1 MKVIDDFVDVNTQQ
15 EIENH
20 LLGNTFS
27 WSYCRRIVSTDV
39 NSRSQLVHMFY
50 NYGFEQSNCR
60 PIMPLLATLH
70 ACALIKIKANLQL
83 RTEVCYSNKP
93 HIDHKFPNALTG
105 IYYVNDNDG
114 YTVVGETKVESK
126 RGRIV
131 IFPSDTYH
139 YGTSSH
145 QDRCVININ
154 YFPQY
159 NEY

>member
-1 MKVIDDFVDVNTQQ
+1 METFSEEAKPGAAIVNGDQIKIGDEGYAAVIYIDD
-15 EIENH
+15 
-20 LLGNTFS
+20 
-27 WSYCRRIVSTDV
+27 
-39 NSRSQLVHMFY
+39 RS
-50 NYGFEQSNCR
+50 
-60 PIMPLLATLH
+60 I
-70 ACALIKIKANLQL
+70 IKIKANLQL

>member
-50 NYGFEQSNCR
+50 NNGFEQSNCR

-70 ACALIKIKANLQL
+70 ACALIKIKAN
-83 RTEVCYSNKP
+83 
-93 HIDHKFPNALTG
+93 
-105 IYYVNDNDG
+105 
-114 YTVVGETKVESK
+114 
-126 RGRIV
+126 
-131 IFPSDTYH
+131 
-139 YGTSSH
+139 
-145 QDRCVININ
+145 
-154 YFPQY
+154 
-159 NEY
+159 

>member
-20 LLGNTFS
+20 LLGNTFA

-50 NYGFEQSNCR
+50 NNGFEQSNCR

-93 HIDHKFPNALTG
+93 HIDHKF
-105 IYYVNDNDG
+105 
-114 YTVVGETKVESK
+114 S
-126 RGRIV
+126 
-131 IFPSDTYH
+131 
-139 YGTSSH
+139 
-145 QDRCVININ
+145 
-154 YFPQY
+154 
-159 NEY
+159 